1 MMIWLLI
8 GELAI
13 GLRERSAVPS
23 VLELLRQ
30 HHVSDTFVAVAV
42 SALPALFG
50 AFVGP
55 VISYFSD
62 RYRSRWG
69 RRIPFILATSPV
81 CALALVGLAYC
92 SQLGRGLHQ
101 LLGAASPGEDVCI
114 IGWFCLLWT
123 VFQCTALMTG
133 ALYSGLVNDV
143 IPHRILGRFYAGV
156 RMVSLG
162 AGVIFN
168 LWIFEWTETHLREVL
183 LMLAALF
190 AGGLVLMSLKVH
202 EGEDARQP
210 LSQPAPFQPWHHAR
224 AMLRAYRDECFGD
237 RYFVFIFGMF
247 MLAAVTYIPFNT
259 FSQYY
264 STTLGL
270 PKKELGTLLAI
281 VYCASLLLSF
291 GVGWCVD
298 RYGALRVCSIV
309 LTAYSL
315 VSLAAYLG
323 RPTLATFPLVY
334 VLHGV
339 ISGAWYTASAALPM
353 ALFPQDRFLQF
364 NAAKD
369 LVVSAGSILTSILL
383 GPLLDYSGHDYSL
396 TLLIGAVAA
405 GAASLCFAVLRGKP
419 AAPAAVIP
427 AKAGIHAE

>member
-1 MMIWLLI
+1 MIVWLLI

-30 HHVSDTFVAVAV
+30 HHVSDTFVAVAI

-69 RRIPFILATSPV
+69 RRIPFILATTPV
-81 CALALVGLAYC
+81 CALSLAGLAYC
-92 SQLGRGLHQ
+92 GQLGRGLHQ
-101 LLGAASPGEDVCI
+101 LLGSASPGEGNCI
-114 IGWFCLLWT
+114 ITWFCILWT
-123 VFQCTALMTG
+123 IFQCTAVMTA

-143 IPHRILGRFYAGV
+143 VPHRILGRFYAGV

-168 LWIFEWTETHLREVL
+168 LWIFEWTETHLHEVF

-190 AGGLVLMSLKVH
+190 GGGVILMSLKVH
-202 EGEDARQP
+202 EGEEVRRPSAQP
-210 LSQPAPFQPWHHAR
+210 VQQRPWDHAR

-237 RYFVFIFGMF
+237 RYYVFIFVMF
-247 MLAAVTYIPFNT
+247 MLAAMSFIPFNT

-270 PKKELGTLLAI
+270 SKKELGTLLAV
-281 VYCASLLLSF
+281 VYGASLFLSF
-291 GVGWCVD
+291 GIGWCVD
-298 RYGALRVCSIV
+298 RYGALRICSIV
-309 LTAYSL
+309 LTAYALISL
-315 VSLAAYLG
+315 TAYLG
-323 RPTLATFPLVY
+323 RPTLATFPVVY

-339 ISGAWYTASAALPM
+339 VSGAWFTASASLPM

-364 NAAKD
+364 NSAKD
-369 LVVSAGSILTSILL
+369 LVASAGGILTSILL

-396 TLLIGAVAA
+396 TLLIGALAGGASALCIAMLYSRRQVAI
-405 GAASLCFAVLRGKP
+405 STL
-419 AAPAAVIP
+419 
-427 AKAGIHAE
+427 